1 MIIACERGQGGA
13 VSSSFAPGLH
23 VAAGRAADLA
33 AYDRYIGRWSRL
45 FVPAVLAAAEVAP
58 GSRVLDVSTGTGE
71 AALLA
76 FPIPGRGGLVVGLD
90 IAPAM
95 LLGAR
100 QRLSDPSFCAV
111 AADGQALPFDD
122 ASFDAVVCQLGLQFF
137 PNPARGLTE
146 FRRVLRDGRRAA
158 VCVVSAPERAPMWGV
173 LAAALARYLPA
184 QRGLLHLTFALADAN
199 RLQRMFG
206 SAGFRDVRVERMRHA
221 DTIGSFDEYWDPI
234 EAGMGSMPQGY
245 KALPKADRRAVWE
258 EVKARL
264 SPSGSNQPLT
274 MSLEVLIASGSA

>member
-1 MIIACERGQGGA
+1 
-13 VSSSFAPGLH
+13 
-23 VAAGRAADLA
+23 LA

-71 AALLA
+71 AALPAL
-76 FPIPGRGGLVVGLD
+76 PITGRGGLVVGLD

-95 LLGAR
+95 LIGAR

-158 VCVVSAPERAPMWGV
+158 VCVVSTPERAPMWGV

-184 QRGLLHLTFALADAN
+184 QQGLLHF
-199 RLQRMFG
+199 
-206 SAGFRDVRVERMRHA
+206 DVRLGGGEPAATHVRFCRVPRRSGGAAATSGH
-221 DTIGSFDEYWDPI
+221 DRQLRRILGSDRGWDGVDA
-234 EAGMGSMPQGY
+234 AG
-245 KALPKADRRAVWE
+245 L
-258 EVKARL
+258 
-264 SPSGSNQPLT
+264 
-274 MSLEVLIASGSA
+274 

>member
-1 MIIACERGQGGA
+1 MIIAWERGQGGA

-71 AALLA
+71 AALPAL
-76 FPIPGRGGLVVGLD
+76 PITGRGGLVVGLD

-95 LLGAR
+95 LIGAR

-146 FRRVLRDGRRAA
+146 FRRVLRGGRRAA
-158 VCVVSAPERAPMWGV
+158 VCVVSTPERAPMWGV
-173 LAAALARYLPA
+173 LAAALARYLPT
-184 QRGLLHLTFALADAN
+184 QRGLLHLTFALAEAN

-206 SAGFRDVRVERMRHA
+206 SAGFRDVRVERLRQA

-234 EAGMGSMPQGY
+234 EAGMGSMPQAY
-245 KALPKADRRAVWE
+245 KALAKADRHAVRE

-264 SPSGSNQPLT
+264 SPSGSNRPLT
-274 MSLEVLIASGSA
+274 MILEVLIATGSA